1 MGICM
6 LMKASPSPQD
16 VQLQGLITN
25 GPVNNVRRVNEIHIY
40 IGCHLFWCG
49 KIAVLVTSL
58 DEPAYPA
65 IGMPKHY
72 RDRADAENC
81 FDELT
86 NP

>member
-1 MGICM
+1 MV
-6 LMKASPSPQD
+6 MKASPSAQFL
-16 VQLQGLITN
+16 QLQGLITH
-25 GPVNNVRRVNEIHIY
+25 GLEDHLRRVNEIQIY

-58 DEPAYPA
+58 DELAYPA